1 MRLRRRTVMH
11 RAQSMRSDRVSAAH
25 DKDRTATVRTLE
37 RHSKKGGAGAGDA
50 VEETEKKLAAIV
62 DTHKAR
68 VSDIV
73 REQTKV
79 GAWVCGRISV
89 GWGGGVAV
97 ERGARGS

>member
-1 MRLRRRTVMH
+1 MRLRMRRTVMH

-37 RHSKKGGAGAGDA
+37 RHSKKGAGAGDA

-79 GAWVCGRISV
+79 GACVCERSSV
-89 GWGGGVAV
+89 RGGG
-97 ERGARGS
+97 E